1 MKYDYKEI
9 KKLPDTFSLEDLR
22 VVCHISKRTA
32 RFYLQTGLIAC
43 ITTVRKPIAIPSE
56 KKIAHIPD
64 ILCIT
69 DVAKITGYDTPTVH
83 RWCRSRK
90 LKALRSQPR
99 TWISEKSLYAFLLED
114 YPIGKYGNL
123 RHEFLKQHRKG
134 TYTTLLT
141 EFTLQKHLHDIDE
154 EARQMIEELT
164 LRIVSVRGGNEELK
178 ASDPLRWVQEM
189 RNAKAAA
196 EEIVLREVV
205 YR

>member
-1 MKYDYKEI
+1 MKKHIVKNGITYELRGEYYYPLFR
-9 KKLPDTFSLEDLR
+9 LPEN
-22 VVCHISKRTA
+22 
-32 RFYLQTGLIAC
+32 
-43 ITTVRKPIAIPSE
+43 
-56 KKIAHIPD
+56 
-64 ILCIT
+64 
-69 DVAKITGYDTPTVH
+69 
-83 RWCRSRK
+83 
-90 LKALRSQPR
+90 
-99 TWISEKSLYAFLLED
+99 ED

-134 TYTTLLT
+134 NYTTLLT

-154 EARQMIEELT
+154 EARQMIEKLT